1 MKKDLIHDI
10 ALWGQYNPVFTSMK
24 VNNFI
29 MLEKIRYIPQMSYIQ
44 EKLNAS
50 VPQWLFSGF
59 YNKDKHKII
68 SVTSFWDLGI
78 L

>member
-1 MKKDLIHDI
+1 
-10 ALWGQYNPVFTSMK
+10 
-24 VNNFI
+24 
-29 MLEKIRYIPQMSYIQ
+29 MSYIQ
-44 EKLNAS
+44 EKLNAI

-68 SVTSFWDLGI
+68 SVTGQEYSFWDVGI